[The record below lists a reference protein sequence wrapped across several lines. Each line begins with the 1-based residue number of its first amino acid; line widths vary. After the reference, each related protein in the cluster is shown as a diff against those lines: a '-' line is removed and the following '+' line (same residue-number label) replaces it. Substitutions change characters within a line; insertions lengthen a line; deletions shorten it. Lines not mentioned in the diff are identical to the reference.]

1 MLTLSYNTRERGP
14 EYHFDVT
21 SDHPFNYNIES
32 VHAIAFKRGIFHE
45 SPLAIA
51 FETLLDSRILPGEII
66 YREAEPSFLDCTL
79 ILKDFEPGSEV
90 RRSYEED

>member
-14 EYHFDVT
+14 EYHFDIT

-45 SPLAIA
+45 RPLAIA
-51 FETLLDSRILPGEII
+51 FETLLDSRILPGEMIC
-66 YREAEPSFLDCTL
+66 RETEQCYLDCTI
-79 ILKDFEPGSEV
+79 ILKEFEPGSEV
-90 RRSYEED
+90 RRKYEDG